1 MKANS
6 RILGSGWRN
15 PQSAIIQHFATK
27 SLFFMLLGAC
37 RLKNRALALVVG
49 LCATACFLGCGSKS
63 KSTAAKASGLPQRVL
78 ASQGVST
85 LSTLPGLVIING
97 EDDTLPRIA
106 PISAGTSPGMMAI
119 SPSRNIVAAFDSSS
133 NTIYA
138 VDTTKEQDIGSGVRM
153 PGPTSSFIVPT
164 ANQIGYA
171 AVPTATVTGFAF
183 IGALEELNF
192 SSGGLA
198 TIAVNSA
205 QTVVSNSTGTQL
217 LVFSADSDSITVLN
231 PLAAVPPV
239 DTSCYTNPP
248 NAVCTIVPGF
258 DRPVYAVVNGNTAYV
273 LNCGPQCGGTMAS
286 VMVFD
291 LPSLSIT
298 KTIPVDAA
306 TMAVL
311 NNSTLYV
318 AGTSPTNHACT
329 GQTTAA
335 TSCGRL
341 DILDVNAGKVVG
353 RVVITDGYHNRMDL
367 NVYNQLFI
375 GSYDC
380 TNIGN
385 ANNPVGEVR
394 GCLTIFRIADGS
406 VVIPPDNGNVDGLQ
420 GFTTRPIEYVA
431 EDGNLRVYNL
441 LTDTL
446 YISTEFLPLGT
457 IDIVGYV
464 GDVKAID
471 FF

>member
-1 MKANS
+1 M
-6 RILGSGWRN
+6 
-15 PQSAIIQHFATK
+15 P
-27 SLFFMLLGAC
+27 LGAC
-37 RLKNRALALVVG
+37 RLKNRVFAIVVG
-49 LCATACFLGCGSKS
+49 LCAAACFISCGSSS
-63 KSTAAKASGLPQRVL
+63 KSTPKASGLPQRVL
-78 ASQGVST
+78 AAQGVST
-85 LSTLPGLVIING
+85 PNTFPGLVIVNG

-106 PISAGTSPGMMAI
+106 PISAGNSPGMMAV
-119 SPSRNIVAAFDSSS
+119 SPSRNIAAAFDSSS

-183 IGALEELNF
+183 TGALEQLNF
-192 SSGGLA
+192 SSGSLS
-198 TIAVNSA
+198 TIAVNNA

-217 LVFSADSDSITVLN
+217 LVFSADSDSLTVLN
-231 PLAAVPPV
+231 PLAAAPPV

-258 DRPVYAVVNGNTAYV
+258 DRPVYAVINNNTAYV
-273 LNCGPQCGGTMAS
+273 VNCGAQCGGTTAS

-291 LPSLSIT
+291 LPSLTIT

-311 NNSTLYV
+311 NKSTLYV
-318 AGTSPTNHACT
+318 VGTSPTINNNTCPSA
-329 GQTTAA
+329 QN
-335 TSCGRL
+335 TSAKTCGRL
-341 DILDVNAGKVVG
+341 DILDLSAGKVVG
-353 RVVITDGYHNRMDL
+353 RVAITDGYHTRMDL

-375 GSYDC
+375 GSRDC
-380 TNIGN
+380 TNIGD

-406 VVIPPDNGNVDGLQ
+406 IVIPPDNGNVDGLQ

-431 EDGNLRVYNL
+431 EGGNLRVYNL

-446 YISTEFLPLGT
+446 YISTEFLPQGT
-457 IDIVGYV
+457 INIVGYV

>member
-6 RILGSGWRN
+6 RILREGWR
-15 PQSAIIQHFATK
+15 PAQSAIIQNFATK
-27 SLFFMLLGAC
+27 YLFFMFLGAC
-37 RLKNRALALVVG
+37 RLKNRVLGLVVG
-49 LCATACFLGCGSKS
+49 LCAAACFLSCGSS
-63 KSTAAKASGLPQRVL
+63 KSTAKASGLPERLL
-78 ASQGVST
+78 ASQGVS
-85 LSTLPGLVIING
+85 SPSSFPGLVIING
-97 EDDTLPRIA
+97 TDDTLPRVG
-106 PISAGTSPGMMAI
+106 PISAGNAPGMMAI

-133 NTIYA
+133 NTVHA
-138 VDTTKEQDIGSGVRM
+138 VDTTKEQGIGSGVRL
-153 PGPTSSFIVPT
+153 PGSTSSFIVPT

-171 AVPTATVTGFAF
+171 AVPTATVNGFAF
-183 IGALEELNF
+183 IGAVEQLFFASNGI
-192 SSGGLA
+192 S
-198 TIAVNSA
+198 TIAVNNA

-217 LVFSADSDSITVLN
+217 LVFSADSDSMTVLN

-258 DRPVYAVVNGNTAYV
+258 DRPVYAVINGNTAYV
-273 LNCGPQCGGTMAS
+273 LNCGAQCGGTKAG
-286 VMVFD
+286 VVIFD
-291 LPSLSIT
+291 LPSLTIT

-329 GQTTAA
+329 GQSTAA
-335 TSCGRL
+335 TTCGRL
-341 DILDVNAGKVVG
+341 DIVDLNAGKVVG
-353 RVVITDGYHNRMDL
+353 TAVITDGYHVRMDL

-375 GSYDC
+375 GARDC
-380 TNIGN
+380 TNIGD

-394 GCLTIFRIADGS
+394 GCLTIFRTADGS

-420 GFTTRPIEYVA
+420 GFTTRTIEYVA
-431 EDGNLRVYNL
+431 EGGNLRVYDTR
-441 LTDTL
+441 TDTL
-446 YISTEFLPLGT
+446 YINTEFLTQGT
-457 IDIVGYV
+457 INIVGYV
-464 GDVKAID
+464 GDVKAVD

>member
-1 MKANS
+1 MS
-6 RILGSGWRN
+6 
-15 PQSAIIQHFATK
+15 
-27 SLFFMLLGAC
+27 LGAF
-37 RLKNRALALVVG
+37 RLKNRVLAFVVG
-49 LCATACFLGCGSKS
+49 LCAAACVTSCGSS
-63 KSTAAKASGLPQRVL
+63 GKSTPKASGLPERVL

-85 LSTLPGLVIING
+85 LSTFPGLVIING
-97 EDDTLPRIA
+97 TDDTLPRIA
-106 PISAGTSPGMMAI
+106 PISAGSSPGMMAI
-119 SPSRNIVAAFDSSS
+119 SPSRNIVAAFDSAT
-133 NTIYA
+133 NTIFA
-138 VDTTKEQDIGSGVRM
+138 ADTTKETDIGSGVKL

-171 AVPTATVTGFAF
+171 AVPTATVNGFAF
-183 IGALEELNF
+183 IGALEQLNF
-192 SSGGLA
+192 SAGGLS
-198 TIAVNSA
+198 TIAVNNA
-205 QTVVSNSTGTQL
+205 QTVVSNTTGTQL
-217 LVFSADSDSITVLN
+217 LVFSADSDSMTVLN
-231 PLAAVPPV
+231 PLAALPPV

-258 DRPVYAVVNGNTAYV
+258 DRPVYAVINGNTAYV
-273 LNCGPQCGGTMAS
+273 LNCGPQCGGAKAS

-291 LPSLSIT
+291 LPSLTIT

-329 GQTTAA
+329 GQNTLA

-341 DILDVNAGKVVG
+341 DIVDLNAGKVTG
-353 RVVITDGYHNRMDL
+353 SIVITDGYHLHMDL
-367 NVYNQLFI
+367 NVFNQLFI
-375 GSYDC
+375 GSHDC

-394 GCLTIFRIADGS
+394 GCLTIFKVADGS
-406 VVIPPDNGNVDGLQ
+406 VVIPPDTGNVDGLQ
-420 GFTTRPIEYVA
+420 GFTSRPIEYVA
-431 EDGNLRVYNL
+431 ENGNLRVYNL

-446 YISTEFLPLGT
+446 YISSEFLPQGT

>member
-1 MKANS
+1 MKADS
-6 RILGSGWRN
+6 RILRSGWHST
-15 PQSAIIQHFATK
+15 QSAIIQHFATK

-37 RLKNRALALVVG
+37 RLKNRVLALVIG
-49 LCATACFLGCGSKS
+49 LCAAACFLSCGSSS
-63 KSTAAKASGLPQRVL
+63 KTTAKASGLPQRVL

-85 LSTLPGLVIING
+85 LSSFPGLVIVNG

-106 PISAGTSPGMMAI
+106 PISAGSSPGMMAI

-133 NTIYA
+133 NTVYA
-138 VDTTKEQDIGSGVRM
+138 VDTTKEQDIGTGVRM

-171 AVPTATVTGFAF
+171 AVPSATVTGFAF
-183 IGALEELNF
+183 VGGVELLNF
-192 SSGGLA
+192 SSGSLS
-198 TIAVNSA
+198 TIAVNNA

-217 LVFSADSDSITVLN
+217 LVFSADSDSMTVLN

-258 DRPVYAVVNGNTAYV
+258 DRPVYAVISNNTAYV
-273 LNCGPQCGGTMAS
+273 LNCGPQCGGTTAS
-286 VMVFD
+286 VTVFD
-291 LPSLSIT
+291 LPSLTIT

-306 TMAVL
+306 TMAVI

-329 GQTTAA
+329 GQTTAS

-341 DILDVNAGKVVG
+341 DILDLNAGKVVG
-353 RVVITDGYHNRMDL
+353 RVVITDGYHIRMDL

-380 TNIGN
+380 TNIGDT
-385 ANNPVGEVR
+385 NNPVGEVR

-406 VVIPPDNGNVDGLQ
+406 IVIPPDNGNVNGLQ

-431 EDGNLRVYNL
+431 EGGNLRVYNL

-446 YISTEFLPLGT
+446 YISEEFLQTGS
-457 IDIVGYV
+457 INIVGYV